1 MTVWIIVL
9 VVCGVALYLYI
20 RRSNARAL
28 REELEREQRREL
40 KQSANRYNDASGHEV
55 QP

>member
-1 MTVWIIVL
+1 MTGWIIVL

-20 RRSNARAL
+20 RRSNVRAL
-28 REELEREQRREL
+28 REEVEREQREL